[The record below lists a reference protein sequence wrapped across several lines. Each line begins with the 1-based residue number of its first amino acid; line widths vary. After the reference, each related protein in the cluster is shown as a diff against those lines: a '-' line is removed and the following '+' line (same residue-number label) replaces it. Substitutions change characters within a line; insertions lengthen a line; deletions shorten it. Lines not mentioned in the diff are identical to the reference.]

1 MQGKV
6 KKYLWKACD
15 FFFLQGASISL
26 RLPTHG
32 LLFSDCGVTDRMD
45 GGLWLTGI
53 RLIRLLILWC
63 DRFLGPRILR
73 IGRKALRKALG
84 RFQKVFRRFQKPLR
98 RFRKAP
104 GHRTATAER
113 ACRRRGTVEPRARN
127 ARAACATRRLSRTW
141 EWPNTFVERT
151 SLIPVATN
159 GLHTVLPDRRDRLPR
174 RTVGV
179 WRRCAVRQMASINLQ
194 MASRSALSSSRNF
207 STLYRASLRSE

>member
-1 MQGKV
+1 MGV
-6 KKYLWKACD
+6 SPTAILRI
-15 FFFLQGASISL
+15 GRMGVSL
-26 RLPTHG
+26 AA
-32 LLFSDCGVTDRMD
+32 
-45 GGLWLTGI
+45 GI
-53 RLIRLLILWC
+53 RLIRFIRLLILWC

-113 ACRRRGTVEPRARN
+113 ACRRCGTVGPRARN
-127 ARAACATRRLSRTW
+127 ARAAGATRRMSRTW
-141 EWPNTFVERT
+141 EWPNALAERT
-151 SLIPVATN
+151 SPAAACTALLHAVLPV
-159 GLHTVLPDRRDRLPR
+159 VLPDRRDRLPR

-194 MASRSALSSSRNF
+194 MASRSALSSSRNC

>member
-1 MQGKV
+1 MGV
-6 KKYLWKACD
+6 SPTAD
-15 FFFLQGASISL
+15 F
-26 RLPTHG
+26 
-32 LLFSDCGVTDRMD
+32 TDRTD
-45 GGLWLTGI
+45 GGSLTAGI
-53 RLIRLLILWC
+53 RLIRFIRLLILWC

-113 ACRRRGTVEPRARN
+113 ACRRCGTVEPRARN
-127 ARAACATRRLSRTW
+127 ARAACATRRLSRTL
-141 EWPNTFVERT
+141 EWPNALAERT
-151 SLIPVATN
+151 SPAAACTAL
-159 GLHTVLPDRRDRLPR
+159 LHAVLPGRRDRLPR

-179 WRRCAVRQMASINLQ
+179 WKRHAVRQMASINLQ
-194 MASRSALSSSRNF
+194 MASRSALSSSRNR

>member
-1 MQGKV
+1 MGV
-6 KKYLWKACD
+6 
-15 FFFLQGASISL
+15 SL
-26 RLPTHG
+26 TA
-32 LLFSDCGVTDRMD
+32 
-45 GGLWLTGI
+45 GI
-53 RLIRLLILWC
+53 RLIRFIRLLILWC

-113 ACRRRGTVEPRARN
+113 ACRRCGTVEPRARN
-127 ARAACATRRLSRTW
+127 ARAAGATRRLGRTW
-141 EWPNTFVERT
+141 EWPNALAERPSPAAACT
-151 SLIPVATN
+151 AL
-159 GLHTVLPDRRDRLPR
+159 LHAVLPGRRDRLPR

-179 WRRCAVRQMASINLQ
+179 WRRHAVRQMASINLQ
-194 MASRSALSSSRNF
+194 MASRSALSSSRNR

>member
-1 MQGKV
+1 MGV
-6 KKYLWKACD
+6 SPTAD
-15 FFFLQGASISL
+15 F
-26 RLPTHG
+26 
-32 LLFSDCGVTDRMD
+32 TDRTD
-45 GGLWLTGI
+45 GGSLTAGI
-53 RLIRLLILWC
+53 RFIRLLILWC

-113 ACRRRGTVEPRARN
+113 ACRRRGTVEPRVRN
-127 ARAACATRRLSRTW
+127 ARAAGATRRLSRTW
-141 EWPNTFVERT
+141 ECPNALVERPSPAAACT
-151 SLIPVATN
+151 ALLRA
-159 GLHTVLPDRRDRLPR
+159 VLPVVLPGRRDRLPG

-179 WRRCAVRQMASINLQ
+179 WKRHAVRQMASINLQ
-194 MASRSALSSSRNF
+194 MASRSALSSSRNR